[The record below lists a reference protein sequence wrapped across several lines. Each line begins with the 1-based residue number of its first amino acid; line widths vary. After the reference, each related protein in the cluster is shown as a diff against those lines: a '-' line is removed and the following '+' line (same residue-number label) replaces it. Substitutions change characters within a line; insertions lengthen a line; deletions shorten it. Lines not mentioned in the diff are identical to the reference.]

1 MIADDFEFLCQS
13 SEKVVPEWDTD
24 LNLRLKQLDNV
35 LAMATK
41 SPPQKSDN
49 LGNKVGSY
57 PCLQCP
63 ATFNSCTARNS
74 HRQSV
79 HQRFHLCHEC
89 DMAFASAQKLE
100 RHMKT
105 HSGIKEFRCET
116 CGKEFMIER
125 NLVSLNT
132 FWRLTLSGNLHLIFS
147 DSPPQITLGAK
158 RLQMFR
164 VPSNLLHQIRTPSSR
179 STTACSSL
187 TQKPVSRFRIQ
198 LQRLPW
204 KISDQIWFN
213 DAS

>member
-1 MIADDFEFLCQS
+1 MMLKNGSIFFIADDFEFLCQS

-49 LGNKVGSY
+49 LSNKVGSY

-125 NLVSLNT
+125 NLVS
-132 FWRLTLSGNLHLIFS
+132 FKYFLTTNL
-147 DSPPQITLGAK
+147 
-158 RLQMFR
+158 
-164 VPSNLLHQIRTPSSR
+164 V
-179 STTACSSL
+179 
-187 TQKPVSRFRIQ
+187 
-198 LQRLPW
+198 
-204 KISDQIWFN
+204 
-213 DAS
+213 